1 MKKLLSLM
9 LVLLMVLSMVACS
22 NKQTPVEPDNPSTE
36 TEYEG
41 LALNIKN
48 KTGKTINE
56 VYIYPT
62 GGEKG
67 NSVVEAG
74 WKDKDADGENYEQF
88 IYIVREKGAEME
100 MYVVFED
107 GSDMTCNVG
116 TLAMYDKL
124 SMKGPTA
131 DDLKHE
137 LNDDEAEAAL
147 MNSLVALGKT
157 SDNFYPGYELIPVEL
172 KNKTG
177 NDKPVSDYVLNSKLT
192 QRYIKKALAYLDF
205 MFKAYDNEEKRHL
218 TICVGCTG
226 RFTSISIV
234 NRISPVSGLANSK
247 PAERSSPYIL

>member
-9 LVLLMVLSMVACS
+9 LVLLMILSVVACS

-116 TLAMYDKL
+116 TLATYDKL
-124 SMKGPTA
+124 SMKGPDSSRKFQVA
-131 DDLKHE
+131 DADSADRIHHSGHVH
-137 LNDDEAEAAL
+137 AAVL
-147 MNSLVALGKT
+147 PRYGIVPDRPRQG
-157 SDNFYPGYELIPVEL
+157 IP
-172 KNKTG
+172 
-177 NDKPVSDYVLNSKLT
+177 S
-192 QRYIKKALAYLDF
+192 R
-205 MFKAYDNEEKRHL
+205 
-218 TICVGCTG
+218 
-226 RFTSISIV
+226 
-234 NRISPVSGLANSK
+234 
-247 PAERSSPYIL
+247 